1 MLRKALVVAF
11 TVTMVPYGV
20 EMQAHMVLGLLI
32 VAFALQISLQPYASP
47 LVNSLET
54 AALGVLML
62 TFWVG
67 LLNYDETVRGVPAA
81 GESLSVVVFLANLVG
96 WFRLN
101 R

>member
-62 TFWVG
+62 TFWV
-67 LLNYDETVRGVPAA
+67 RPRP
-81 GESLSVVVFLANLVG
+81 LVIHSQCARAHSSHP
-96 WFRLN
+96 RLWPE
-101 R
+101 